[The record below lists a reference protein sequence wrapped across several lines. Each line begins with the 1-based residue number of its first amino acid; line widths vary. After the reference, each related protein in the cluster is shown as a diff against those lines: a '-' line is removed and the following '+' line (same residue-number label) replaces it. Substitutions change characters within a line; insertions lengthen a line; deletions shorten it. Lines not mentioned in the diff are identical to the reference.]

1 MFRRPLVVAAL
12 AMAGLVAASPAMA
25 SPRAVVHGSKPA
37 WARSAREHARVGA
50 HQRIDF
56 AIYLR
61 MRHARAARA
70 LALAVS
76 TPGSSR
82 YGHYLGNRAYAHRF
96 GPTRATARAVV
107 RWLRSRGL
115 RVTGVSPNRSY
126 VAASGRARAVE
137 RAFHTRLALY
147 RYKGHLRRAVSR
159 PVSLPRSIARHVLF
173 VGGLSQLVRMRT
185 STPQPIPGYRQPGP
199 CSSYWGQ
206 KIATA
211 YPAAYGRKQPWGP
224 CGYTPPQLRSAYGI
238 GHYSSSSNGA
248 GVTVASTLW
257 YDSPTW
263 KRDVN
268 TYSHRH
274 GVPAFAPGQAM
285 DITPQRFRTRQFAAA
300 CGGYPYDEQSLDV
313 EAIHGMA
320 PAAKFVY
327 SGANSC
333 YDSDLLVA
341 LHRIV
346 DADRAQIISN
356 SWGSLG
362 EVVPEQFT
370 NAYTEL
376 FVQAALKGIGVYFS
390 SGDYGDN
397 LIFGDR
403 QPDAPANNPFVTAVG
418 GTSLAIGKKWNY
430 LFETGWGTER
440 STFENGAW
448 TPTPPGDFWAG
459 GGGGT
464 SRVFPEPWYQKP
476 VVPRSLSHYFGANG
490 IPTGGRVVP
499 DVAMVGDPYTGMEIG
514 FTQTFP
520 NGVYYSEYSIGGT
533 SLSVPLFAGVM
544 AIADQKAGM
553 RHGFANPALYRI
565 AGTSAY
571 HDIVNPPHPVAV
583 VARSYANGLNAAGGY
598 HVRLASFNRT
608 GTLHTRP
615 GYDDV
620 TGMGTPRG
628 AAFFERLNA
637 AG

>member
-1 MFRRPLVVAAL
+1 
-12 AMAGLVAASPAMA
+12 MA
-25 SPRAVVHGSKPA
+25 SAICPSCRILLVEAAQPYLTDLGTAV
-37 WARSAREHARVGA
+37 
-50 HQRIDF
+50 
-56 AIYLR
+56 
-61 MRHARAARA
+61 
-70 LALAVS
+70 
-76 TPGSSR
+76 
-82 YGHYLGNRAYAHRF
+82 N
-96 GPTRATARAVV
+96 TA
-107 RWLRSRGL
+107 
-115 RVTGVSPNRSY
+115 
-126 VAASGRARAVE
+126 
-137 RAFHTRLALY
+137 
-147 RYKGHLRRAVSR
+147 
-159 PVSLPRSIARHVLF
+159 
-173 VGGLSQLVRMRT
+173 VRMGAKYVSNSYGGAET
-185 STPQPIPGYRQPGP
+185 SDTPSLDAAYFDHPGVAITASSGDDGYR
-199 CSSYWGQ
+199 
-206 KIATA
+206 TE
-211 YPAAYGRKQPWGP
+211 YPAASR
-224 CGYTPPQLRSAYGI
+224 
-238 GHYSSSSNGA
+238 
-248 GVTVASTLW
+248 
-257 YDSPTW
+257 
-263 KRDVN
+263 
-268 TYSHRH
+268 
-274 GVPAFAPGQAM
+274 
-285 DITPQRFRTRQFAAA
+285 
-300 CGGYPYDEQSLDV
+300 
-313 EAIHGMA
+313 
-320 PAAKFVY
+320 
-327 SGANSC
+327 
-333 YDSDLLVA
+333 
-341 LHRIV
+341 
-346 DADRAQIISN
+346 
-356 SWGSLG
+356 
-362 EVVPEQFT
+362 
-370 NAYTEL
+370 
-376 FVQAALKGIGVYFS
+376 
-390 SGDYGDN
+390 
-397 LIFGDR
+397 
-403 QPDAPANNPFVTAVG
+403 FVTAVG